1 MSSYSENIMFNPIP
15 FEQASGPLFN
25 EAEGP
30 MNGDKQEEAYD
41 FIQKLLPEFG
51 DGELF
56 EAVCRCK
63 KSCWK
68 CGKEMSASITRSGLL
83 LEIPEN
89 LNRLEN
95 KVELNMSSATA

>member
-1 MSSYSENIMFNPIP
+1 MFNPIP
-15 FEQASGPLFN
+15 FEQAS
-25 EAEGP
+25 GP

-56 EAVCRCK
+56 DAVCRCK
-63 KSCWK
+63 KSYWK
-68 CGKEMSASITRSGLL
+68 CGKEISASITRSELL

-95 KVELNMSSATA
+95 KVDLNISSATA